1 MSALRYIAGAITTDF
16 ASRLSRAGA
25 AAETGPWNIEQDT
38 PLRLQVAN
46 GLPFYAGWYMVEFQ
60 ASHAVTG
67 IVKAKFDFLS
77 DEDQEPFLIS
87 STPGQLFKRVIR
99 LDHRADKLSLE
110 ISAPEGQLTIDKLR
124 LVPVTTGFAI
134 KRLQKRVRAHSIR
147 YVVDSNE
154 ALKQA
159 ICDEVGEAA
168 YLDELYDH
176 YCQLFDHNDYERWIA
191 TFEKPLFHN
200 LSKLA
205 DESASLEKQP
215 LISLLM
221 PTYNTDTRWLSAAIN
236 SVREQVYPNWQ
247 LCIVDD
253 ASTDPS
259 VRDLLEQVSSEDKR
273 IKVGFHEQNQ
283 HIAATT
289 NTALAMADGEFVGF
303 LDHDDMLPKHA
314 LFAMAQAI
322 NDNPEVAILYSDED
336 KIDEENNRQSPYF
349 KPGFNQD
356 LLYSYNYFCHLTIL
370 RKDLMTTLGGL
381 RTDVNGSQDFD
392 LVLRAVANAGRN
404 KVVHVPHVLYHWR
417 MIAGSTAMHEGEKD
431 YTSDAG
437 MRALKDH
444 LESTGQSDVEVLA
457 GPQQS
462 TYRLCRPLPQPAPL
476 VSLIIPTRNG
486 LAYLKACVDSI
497 LQKTTYPNYEILI
510 VDNQSDDPATLE
522 WMSEAGRDERIR
534 VIRYDAPFNYSAINN
549 YAVTQA
555 KGDLIG
561 LINNDIEVITPDWL
575 SEMVSNVVREEVGCV
590 GAKLLYD
597 DGTLQHAGVVLG
609 LGGVAGHAFKGFGR
623 EAPGYFYRAQLQQSY
638 SAVTAACLLVRK
650 SVFLEVGG
658 LDEVDLRVAFN
669 DVDFC
674 LKVRAAGYDNVW
686 TPWAELYHHES
697 KSRGLEDT
705 PEKIKRFQGEVAA
718 MKLRW
723 GRQLRH
729 DPAYSQNLTLM
740 AENFAI
746 RG

>member
-1 MSALRYIAGAITTDF
+1 MSALRYIAGAIATDF
-16 ASRLSRAGA
+16 TSRLRRQGSA
-25 AAETGPWNIEQDT
+25 AAKTQWDIAQDT
-38 PLRLQVAN
+38 PLRLQVAS

-60 ASHAVTG
+60 ATHQVNGT
-67 IVKAKFDFLS
+67 IKARFDFLS
-77 DEDQEPFLIS
+77 KEEQAPFLIS
-87 STPGQLFKRVIR
+87 TSPGQLFKRVIR
-99 LDHRADKLSLE
+99 LDHRADRLELELAAAEGSLGIE
-110 ISAPEGQLTIDKLR
+110 RLR
-124 LVPVTTGFAI
+124 LVPVTEGFAL
-134 KRLQKRVRAHSIR
+134 KRLQRRVRAHSIR
-147 YVVDSNE
+147 YVVESDE
-154 ALKQA
+154 ALKRA
-159 ICDEVGEAA
+159 ISDEVGEAG
-168 YLDELYDH
+168 YVDELYEH
-176 YCQLFDHNDYERWIA
+176 YSQLFDHNDYERWIA
-191 TFEKPLFHN
+191 TFEKPLFHDLGK
-200 LSKLA
+200 LSEQA
-205 DESASLEKQP
+205 SALTQQP
-215 LISLLM
+215 VISLLM
-221 PTYNTDTRWLSAAIN
+221 PVYNPDPRWLSAAID
-236 SVREQVYPNWQ
+236 SVREQVYRHWQ

-253 ASTDPS
+253 ASTRPE
-259 VRDLLEQVSSEDKR
+259 VRELLQRYSEQDAR
-273 IKVGFHEQNQ
+273 IKVGFHEHNQ

-289 NTALAMADGEFVGF
+289 NTALSLAEGEFIGF

-322 NDNPEVAILYSDED
+322 NDNADAAIFYSDED

-349 KPGFNQD
+349 KPAFNRD
-356 LLYSYNYFCHLTIL
+356 LLYSYNYFCHLTVL
-370 RKDLMTTLGGL
+370 RADLLRSLGGL

-392 LVLRAVANAGRN
+392 LVLRAVARAGRE
-404 KVVHVPHVLYHWR
+404 KVVHIPHVLYHWR

-431 YTSDAG
+431 YTGDAG
-437 MRALKDH
+437 MRALQDH
-444 LESTGQSDVEVLA
+444 LADTGQHDVRVLP

-462 TYRLCRPLPQPAPL
+462 TYRLTRPVPQPAPL

-486 LAYLKACVDSI
+486 LSYLQPCVESI
-497 LQKTTYPNYEILI
+497 LQKTTYAQYEILI
-510 VDNQSDDPATLE
+510 VDNQSDDAATLAWLQE
-522 WMSEAGRDERIR
+522 MARHPQIR
-534 VIRYDAPFNYSAINN
+534 VLQYDAPFNYSAINN
-549 YAVTQA
+549 YAVTEA
-555 KGDLIG
+555 RGELIG
-561 LINNDIEVITPDWL
+561 LINNDIEVITPEWL
-575 SEMVSNVVREEVGCV
+575 SELVSNAVRDEVGCV

-609 LGGVAGHAFKGFGR
+609 LGGVAGHAFKGFDR
-623 EAPGYFYRAQLQQSY
+623 AAPGYFYRAQLQQSY

-658 LDEVDLRVAFN
+658 LDEQDLRVAFN

-723 GRQLRH
+723 GRELRC